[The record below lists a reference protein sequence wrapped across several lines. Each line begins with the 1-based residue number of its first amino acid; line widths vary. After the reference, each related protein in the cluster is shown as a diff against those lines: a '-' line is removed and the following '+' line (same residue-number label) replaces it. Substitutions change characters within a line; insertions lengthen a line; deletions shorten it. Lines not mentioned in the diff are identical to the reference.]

1 MDNPFPK
8 GSATEVKMNSAYNYL
23 LMMSKTSKE
32 TNKPNQTENSESKH
46 VIWLQLFK
54 LNSLIIMPFTLA
66 HLDTDVKKKKR

>member
-32 TNKPNQTENSESKH
+32 TNKPQTPPKNPTKTGELPSTFVSITESEEE
-46 VIWLQLFK
+46 
-54 LNSLIIMPFTLA
+54 
-66 HLDTDVKKKKR
+66 